1 MEQKTKN
8 SRCLKYNFKAILK
21 NNEFI
26 ERRFSL
32 KMFFMCIFLMMAFV
46 TFGQKAQLKKA
57 DSFFGRG
64 EYYEALLLYNQV
76 VAEGHKLDIPTQIKV
91 GHCYYNLNN
100 IDRAFEIFMGLEDK
114 LFGKDLFVYAST
126 AHKVGFYSGA
136 IDLYKKVRPQMVERQ
151 SQIDEMIR
159 ACEWAEKNQTFIP
172 NVRVNPSSLLT
183 FGQSFGIQYYDK
195 GVVYSSAS
203 EAPAKSKKEKTD
215 KQGMNFLNL
224 YYSEVSPAD
233 GEITGKGRLFSENLK
248 FNFHVGAISFT
259 PDMKQMYYTKTVR
272 VKGGDSKL
280 KIYRVTHNGRDW
292 VNEEEI
298 SINSNTSD
306 NAHPA
311 VSPDGK
317 LLYFVSN
324 RPGGYGGKDLYV
336 AEIRANGSFGT
347 VRNLGPDVN
356 TFGDEMYPY
365 VSKDN
370 ILYFSSDGHIGFG
383 GLDIFKAEFV
393 KGEWTN
399 VENMMMPFNS
409 NKDDFGYV
417 IDPNNPRF
425 GFISS
430 NKLGNGSTD
439 AIFYVRYSEEEVK
452 KEEPIDTEDIIIE
465 SVMTSGF
472 PSSFKAK
479 LTSTFSN
486 EPVSG
491 ASFVIKDSFTGNIIA
506 QVVSDANG
514 QIDVAIPDKYK
525 NDNQE
530 FEINI
535 SKSGEFQ
542 PKTIFPSI
550 QEVKDFLQSGIS
562 MTPIFKEQ
570 GLNEIGESIVYYVG
584 NEITPDGF
592 KMLDKVAAYLLN
604 NPHVVIKLNGHTEAR
619 GDRAVNL
626 NTSQSMAEK
635 AEKYLIS
642 KGVSSDNIIPR
653 GYGERYIINRCVR
666 GKVCSDKEHLE
677 NRRIDVVVWRFK

>member
-1 MEQKTKN
+1 MKKIKNDNMEN
-8 SRCLKYNFKAILK
+8 SLKAGS
-21 NNEFI
+21 FI
-26 ERRFSL
+26 HKKFSL
-32 KMFFMCIFLMMAFV
+32 RTIFLFTFMMMAFV
-46 TFGQKAQLKKA
+46 TFGQKSELKKA
-57 DSFFGRG
+57 DSFFNRG
-64 EYYEALLLYNQV
+64 EYYEALQLYNKV
-76 VAEGHKLDIPTQIKV
+76 VADGHKLEISTQIKV

-114 LFGKDLFVYAST
+114 LFGKDLFTYASA
-126 AHKVGFYSGA
+126 AHKFGFYSGA
-136 IDLYKKVRPQMVERQ
+136 IELYKKARPQMVERQ

-159 ACEWAEKNQTFIP
+159 ACEWAEKNQTFVP

-203 EAPAKSKKEKTD
+203 EAPSNSKKEKTD

-224 YYSEVSPAD
+224 YYSDVSPED
-233 GEITGKGRLFSENLK
+233 GEISGKGRLFSENLK
-248 FNFHVGAISFT
+248 FNFHVGAITFT

-272 VKGGDSKL
+272 VKGGESRL

-311 VSPDGK
+311 ISPDGK

-324 RPGGYGGKDLYV
+324 RPGGYGGKDIYV
-336 AEIRANGSFGT
+336 AEIRANGGFGT

-370 ILYFSSDGHIGFG
+370 VLFFSSDGHIGFG
-383 GLDIFKAEFV
+383 GLDLFKAEFV
-393 KGEWTN
+393 LGEWTN

-425 GFISS
+425 GFLSS
-430 NKLGNGSTD
+430 NKLGNGSND
-439 AIFYVRYSEEEVK
+439 AIFYVRYSEEEIK
-452 KEEPIDTEDIIIE
+452 KEEPVINELEDIIIE
-465 SVMTSGF
+465 SVLTSGL
-472 PSSFKAK
+472 PSSFKTK
-479 LTSTFSN
+479 VTSTFSN
-486 EPVSG
+486 EPVSN
-491 ASFVIKDSFTGNIIA
+491 ASFVIKDTFTGNIVA
-506 QVVSDANG
+506 QGVSNANG
-514 QIDVAIPDKYK
+514 LIDVAIPEKFI
-525 NDNQE
+525 NDSQE
-530 FEINI
+530 FEITI
-535 SKSGEFQ
+535 SKTGDFQ
-542 PKTIFPSI
+542 QKKVIASI
-550 QEVKDFLQSGIS
+550 QELTDFAQAGIS

-570 GLNEIGESIVYYVG
+570 GLNEIGESPVYYVG

-604 NPHVVIKLNGHTEAR
+604 NPRVVIKLNGHTEAR
-619 GDRAVNL
+619 GNKATNL
-626 NTSQSMAEK
+626 NTSQTMAEK

-642 KGVSSDNIIPR
+642 KGVPADNIIPR
-653 GYGERYIINRCVR
+653 GYGERYPANHCVR

-677 NRRIDVVVWRFK
+677 NRRIEVVVWKFK